1 MRTEDVKDGM
11 TVRAAGYPKHGE
23 ELRIIARRPDAPVMV
38 VREVVVHCSWF
49 ADGTQHTALF
59 KPHELEPVEVA

>member
-1 MRTEDVKDGM
+1 MRVEDVKDGM

-23 ELRIIARRPDAPVMV
+23 ELRITRRPDAPVMV

-49 ADGTQHTALF
+49 VDGVQNTALF